1 MSAPLLAYYDLDSYC
16 LLETDVSDT
25 VITAVFSQK
34 GLDREQYLVR
44 YFSKTIALAETN
56 YPIYNKEILAIIKAL

>member
-16 LLETDVSDT
+16 LLETDVSDI

-34 GLDREQYLVR
+34 GLDREQYPVR
-44 YFSKTIALAETN
+44 YFSKIIAPAEIN
-56 YPIYNKEILAIIKAL
+56 YPIYDKEILAIIKAL